1 MARVVRLIL
10 VDDAGAPVGA
20 LPDID
25 IEEPWWPEVGDIV
38 TVAKERFGVDLF
50 VLRLVDAQGGN
61 AMADGLVSYTAEAW
75 GPAPQLVP
83 ALAELPYD
91 EEPRRAPWA
100 RPGGI
105 ASIVAWADEALRE
118 RGSPRIGPVRQV
130 KTWNLSSVLQ
140 LPTAQGV
147 VWCKSVPPFFEHELA
162 VVSLLA
168 REPAPI
174 VPSVV
179 ATDGHLGSLLL
190 EDLGPDVLWDADE
203 ETLTRMVRSL
213 VTLQV
218 GWADRTDDLLAI
230 GTPDHRSGALAG
242 ELQTFL
248 ARDDVRT
255 TLRND
260 ELGALDDLAADLP
273 RRLATLSACGVP
285 DSLVHGDFH
294 PGNWIR
300 RDGEL
305 FLFDWGD
312 SLVGHPLIDTGF
324 LAAIEDDDV
333 RSRVRVSWLSAWR
346 DAVPGSDPET
356 ALDAIAPIVALW
368 KAFVYRSFLDAIEPS
383 EHRYHERDVPDWLR
397 VAMSAFNR

>member
-1 MARVVRLIL
+1 MIV

-25 IEEPWWPEVGDIV
+25 IEEPWWPEVSDIV
-38 TVAKERFGVDLF
+38 TVARERFGVDLY
-50 VLRLVDAQGGN
+50 VLRLVDAQGGKG
-61 AMADGLVSYTAEAW
+61 MADGVVSYTAEVM
-75 GPAPQLVP
+75 GPTPQLLP
-83 ALAELPYD
+83 ALGDLPYD
-91 EEPRRAPWA
+91 EDPRRAPWA

-118 RGSPRIGPVRQV
+118 CGTPRIGPVHQV

-140 LPTAQGV
+140 LPTSYGV
-147 VWCKSVPPFFEHELA
+147 VWCKSVPPFFGHELA

-168 REPAPI
+168 HEPLPI

-179 ATDGHLGSLLL
+179 AADERLGSLLL
-190 EDLGPDVLWDADE
+190 EDLGSDELWDADE
-203 ETLTRMVRSL
+203 ETLTRMVRAL

-218 GWADRTDDLLAI
+218 EWADRTDDLLAI
-230 GTPDHRSGALAG
+230 GTPDHRSRGLAG
-242 ELQTFL
+242 ELQMFL
-248 ARDDVRT
+248 ARGDVRT

-273 RRLATLSACGVP
+273 GRLVTLSACGVP

-333 RSRVRVSWLSAWR
+333 RSRVRAAWLSAWQV
-346 DAVPGSDPET
+346 AMPGSDPET

-368 KAFVYRSFLDAIEPS
+368 KALAYRSFLDAIEPS

-397 VAMSAFNR
+397 VALDARAPG